1 MLLKEIENIEN
12 SINSLQTAPS
22 EDAAISFACDYK
34 DSGNGVKSFANYLMA
49 CSNEFQ
55 KSHNLFMSPYVAI
68 VQSSMYGKTRLLR
81 EIARSY
87 YRVVYVCLREEWS
100 TGYPPRTLGAFTH
113 LFVEPKKDAGS
124 VQFSRI
130 LADRFKRLVLSAL
143 ENLQDPIRPDV
154 PTAMPKQESVLFP
167 SDLIGDKLWN
177 NELHKAWTGDC
188 DVLYPKGESHS
199 PQIVVSAIDEANTR
213 SARSQMLTTDQFLG
227 IFARWRIRGH
237 ENCGPI
243 GNYFS
248 ADWSAIETSE
258 PLYIG
263 DGIRKHGY
271 TS

>member
-143 ENLQDPIRPDV
+143 ENLQDPLRPDV

-199 PQIVVSAIDEANTR
+199 PQMVVSAIDETNTR
-213 SARSQMLTTDQFLG
+213 STRSHM
-227 IFARWRIRGH
+227 
-237 ENCGPI
+237 
-243 GNYFS
+243 
-248 ADWSAIETSE
+248 
-258 PLYIG
+258 
-263 DGIRKHGY
+263 
-271 TS
+271 